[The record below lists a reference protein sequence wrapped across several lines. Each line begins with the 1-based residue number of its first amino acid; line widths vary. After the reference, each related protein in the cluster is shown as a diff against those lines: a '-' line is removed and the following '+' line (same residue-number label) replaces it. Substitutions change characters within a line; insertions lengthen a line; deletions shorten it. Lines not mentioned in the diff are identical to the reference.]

1 VKFLLDANLSP
12 KIRDGLNASGHE
24 TLHVGDVDLLS
35 AADERILA
43 YAADHE
49 LVLVTADHELVL
61 VTADHDFAALLALRN
76 ATRPSV
82 VHLRGIAD
90 RPPAVHLSLLVD
102 NLASI
107 TEDLEAG
114 AVVSLSPTRLALR
127 RLPILRP
134 QT

>member
-1 VKFLLDANLSP
+1 MKFLLDANLSP

-43 YAADHE
+43 YA
-49 LVLVTADHELVL
+49 ADHELVL